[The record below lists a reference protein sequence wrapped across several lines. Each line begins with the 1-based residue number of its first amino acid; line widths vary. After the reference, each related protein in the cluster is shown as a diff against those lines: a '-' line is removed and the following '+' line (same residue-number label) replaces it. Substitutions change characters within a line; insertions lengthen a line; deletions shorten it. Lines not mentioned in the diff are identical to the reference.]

1 MPQNNFEL
9 QKALLSLNFTEKE
22 ASVYLALLELGQGS
36 VSEIARKANINRT
49 YGYNILSTLAG
60 KGLVNISGKEPK
72 QEYAAE
78 SPDKI
83 KDLLKAE
90 IIKNQEFLKQADGV
104 IPQLK
109 SIHSIRGRP
118 QVRFYEGK
126 EGLQQVYEDTLTSHG
141 TILAYASVEDVHQ
154 TLPGYFPDYYFRR
167 ADKGIPIRAIF
178 PDSPEAEE
186 LIKSNKAQKRETA
199 LVPPDKFS
207 FSPEIN
213 IYDNKVMI
221 ASWREKLGVVIES
234 GEIADAM
241 KKIFELAWA
250 QAKSLEKNI
259 KAKNTPRQLGKNLL

>member
-1 MPQNNFEL
+1 MPQANFEL

-22 ASVYLALLELGQGS
+22 ANVYLAVLELGHGS

-49 YGYNILSTLAG
+49 YGYNILSGLAA

-83 KDLLKAE
+83 RDLLNAE
-90 IIKNQEFLKQADGV
+90 ILKNQEFLKQADGV

-109 SIHSIRGRP
+109 SIHSVRGRP

-126 EGLQQVYEDTLTSHG
+126 EGLQQIYEDTLTSHE

-154 TLPGYFPDYYFRR
+154 TLPDYFPGYYYRR

-178 PDSPEAEE
+178 PDSPGAED
-186 LIKSNKAQKRETA
+186 LVKFNKIQKRETA

-221 ASWREKLGVVIES
+221 ASWQEKLGIIIES
-234 GEIADAM
+234 REIAEAM
-241 KKIFELAWA
+241 KKIFELSWA
-250 QAKSLEKNI
+250 EAKRLEKS
-259 KAKNTPRQLGKNLL
+259 GH